1 VGEPLTPTDYA
12 ATLGRICPACAGT
25 DIANE
30 DDITIGR
37 SRITRRLGCENCG
50 ATWDA
55 VYTLS
60 GYERLTTPEETP
72 HA

>member
-1 VGEPLTPTDYA
+1 VREHLSHADYA
-12 ATLGRICPACAGT
+12 ATRGRICPACAGT
-25 DIANE
+25 DIANG
-30 DDITIGR
+30 DDITVGR
-37 SRITRRLGCENCG
+37 SRITRRLCCENCG

-60 GYERLTTPEETP
+60 GYEGLTTPEETP